1 MFYQVV
7 LNESSAVN
15 TTGEQYEKNYIYPFP
30 LSGKYRVRITGYQ
43 LSISLSS
50 GTATSLILNSRTMK
64 NPLMPYLYYFSNVAS
79 TTSLF
84 DRTGFWE
91 CELGTSI
98 DFTIRLTDTAFD
110 NISACTLVINF
121 EVEPI
126 K

>member
-7 LNESSAVN
+7 LNESSAVS
-15 TTGEQYEKNYIYPFP
+15 TTGGQYEKNYIYPFP

-43 LSISLSS
+43 LSISVSS
-50 GTATSLILNSRTMK
+50 GAVTSMILNSRTMK
-64 NPLMPYLYYFSNVAS
+64 NPLMPYLYYFSNAA

-98 DFTIRLTDTAFD
+98 DFTIRLTDTVFA
-110 NISACTLVINF
+110 NISSCTLVINF